1 MKQKDTI
8 FDLLQNSAVGAIAM
22 HSFTL
27 GYYKIAKHKGDENNF
42 PPAGFFFYVL
52 PIVYNEKAMN
62 TVKNCIDL
70 YSVIIKEKSIM
81 LGLQHRANRMTP
93 KTFSSL
99 NMAFSK
105 KILTPNLTNGTIELQ
120 KGFMSKKILLP
131 DAAVS
136 DSLNSV
142 KKIQDC
148 AFRLGGIFAKRS
160 AVNIQSELNI
170 LL

>member
-1 MKQKDTI
+1 MKKKDTI
-8 FDLLQNSAVGAIAM
+8 FDLLQNSVVGAIAM

-27 GYYKIAKHKGDENNF
+27 GYYNIAKNREGENKF
-42 PPAGFFFYVL
+42 PSARLFFYVL

-62 TVKNCIDL
+62 TVKSCYDL
-70 YSVIIKEKSIM
+70 YSVMLKEKSII
-81 LGLQHRANRMTP
+81 LGLQHRATRMTG

-105 KILTPNLTNGTIELQ
+105 KILLPNLETGTIDLQ
-120 KGFMSKKILLP
+120 KGFLSKKLP
-131 DAAVS
+131 LPGSSMS

-160 AVNIQSELNI
+160 FVNIQSELNI
-170 LL
+170 IL